1 MDCLTAPSR
10 SRFSSRFVPAPLK
23 GGAGIAGKSGIP
35 VSGRFGNRGKDEP
48 LGLGEGIDA
57 LESENEAL
65 RATVDKLS
73 RLADA
78 ALRRLAP
85 EERAAAFREV
95 AR

>member
-1 MDCLTAPSR
+1 MDCLTPRFPSR
-10 SRFSSRFVPAPLK
+10 FPAPVSSRSYIAA
-23 GGAGIAGKSGIP
+23 AGIAGKSGVP
-35 VSGRFGNRGKDEP
+35 VSGGFGNRGKDEP
-48 LGLGEGIDA
+48 LNLGGGIDA
-57 LESENEAL
+57 LEMENEAL

-85 EERAAAFREV
+85 EERAAAFREA